1 MSIDETLMCSFH
13 ILKPAVA
20 MESLSPI
27 NDRRPTGLM
36 GGAGA
41 RRPATPMPPP
51 APDSS
56 LEFLW
61 QHRPRVV
68 AQGTY
73 KACSST

>member
-1 MSIDETLMCSFH
+1 MCARVARPRRHPRPPAGAIMSIDETLMCSFH

-51 APDSS
+51 GK
-56 LEFLW
+56 
-61 QHRPRVV
+61 R
-68 AQGTY
+68 
-73 KACSST
+73 